1 MIITGQKGLVASK
14 RSKEYS
20 WVRRAETLGQK
31 CFPFKKGVQQL
42 ERAPD
47 LALNRLKI
55 PNQQQAALLE
65 AQKVS

>member
-1 MIITGQKGLVASK
+1 LIITGQKGLVASK

-20 WVRRAETLGQK
+20 WVRRTETLEK
-31 CFPFKKGVQQL
+31 CFTFKKGVQQI